1 MHHMMKQKRMVI
13 LLLMIK
19 IKVHLPVKFGQMMQ
33 LSQISLKTVQEFFG
47 NLNLQLCIAKFHLMD
62 FG

>member
-1 MHHMMKQKRMVI
+1 MMKQKKMVI
-13 LLLMIK
+13 LLHTIK

-33 LSQISLKTVQEFFG
+33 LSQISLKMRRETFG
-47 NLNLQLCIAKFHLMD
+47 NLNLQKCKTKLHLMD